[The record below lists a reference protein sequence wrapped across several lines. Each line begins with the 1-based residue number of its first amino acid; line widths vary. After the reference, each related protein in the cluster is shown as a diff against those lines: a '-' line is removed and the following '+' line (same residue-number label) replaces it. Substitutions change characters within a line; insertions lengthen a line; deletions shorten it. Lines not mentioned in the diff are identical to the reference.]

1 MKKHFITYR
10 LTFTTPLHIGDYKP
24 FEYGSSLKYIHSDTL
39 RSALLAVRAQYGL
52 SIPEDGDS
60 GFVISSLFPFIN
72 GVSDDCTYFFPK
84 PITGLPVLPEQV
96 KSIKKVKKVS
106 WLDGTYMTKLL
117 SGEKITD
124 FGGKECEHIRGSLLS
139 KIFKEQS
146 PYRNE
151 EHPVFESQVSQR
163 VSIPRIRNSD
173 DENRLFSMERL
184 YFREDAGLYFIFDGT
199 DAQRHWLEESLDLL
213 KMEGLGTDRNIGHG
227 IFTWNSDQV
236 SIEIPDDAQHILT
249 LGLYHPE
256 DQATL
261 STMVGDDDS
270 IGWKLL
276 KRGGW
281 ITDPAYQSIRKR
293 SVYMFTE
300 GSVFKKPGNFKGH
313 IGLPAIN
320 LQPRD
325 DEGDYPVNH
334 PIWRCGRTLAF
345 PIKINE

>member
-1 MKKHFITYR
+1 MKRNFIAYR

-24 FEYGSSLKYIHSDTL
+24 FEYGTSQKYIHSDTIQ
-39 RSALLAVRAQYGL
+39 SALMAVRAQYGL
-52 SIPEDGDS
+52 SIPEDGNS

-72 GVSDDCTYFFPK
+72 GASDNCTYFFPK

-106 WLDGTYMTKLL
+106 WLDGAYMARLL
-117 SGEKITD
+117 SGENISD
-124 FGGKECEHIRGSLLS
+124 FGGVDCDHIRGNFLS
-139 KIFKEQS
+139 RYFNKQS
-146 PYRNE
+146 QCRTE

-163 VSIPRIRNSD
+163 VGIPRMRTSD

-184 YFREDAGLYFIFDGT
+184 YFRKNAGLYFLFDGT
-199 DAQRHWLEESLDLL
+199 DTQRQWLEQSLHLL
-213 KMEGLGTDRNIGHG
+213 EMEGLGTDRNVGHG
-227 IFTWNSDQV
+227 AFTWDSDEV

-261 STMVGDDDS
+261 TSMVGDDDS

-281 ITDPAYQSIRKR
+281 ITNPAYQSIRKR

-300 GSVFKKPGNFKGH
+300 GSIFIKPGNFNGH

-320 LQPRD
+320 LQPRE